1 MVNVNRTIFNKTVSE
16 YNVLSTCNQR
26 YFVSVRH
33 ARNLIWAQTP
43 SLKIGVSRIVGIEG
57 DPTEWVPSGNVQ
69 VRHIR

>member
-1 MVNVNRTIFNKTVSE
+1 METLFKCIVSLE
-16 YNVLSTCNQR
+16 LVLL
-26 YFVSVRH
+26 SVRH